1 MALINC
7 PNCGSTISDTAN
19 HCPKC
24 GVQLK
29 GSTPKNKNKT
39 SLYALF
45 AVLGALV
52 IIIGGTIAYSD
63 YAEKKE
69 KREALIQ
76 EEQAKVAAKQERDSL
91 DRVLWEKTME
101 KNDEQAYQLY
111 LQKFP
116 DGKHAEQAKKHL
128 DYAEK
133 MKLTSE
139 EEYGASECISSFF
152 RCLANGYEDDML
164 VYLNPNLSTFLGKKN
179 ATKVDAIAY
188 MKKIHSDDVYSV
200 DITMGDIEVK
210 KSLVDNEEPIYTAT
224 FTYDQRLE
232 REDTSLE
239 TFASMKGTATLN
251 KNYKITS
258 LSLSKTATY

>member
-24 GVQLK
+24 GIQLK
-29 GSTPKNKNKT
+29 GNAPSNKNKT

-45 AVLGALV
+45 AVLGAL
-52 IIIGGTIAYSD
+52 ILIIGGTIAYSD
-63 YAEKKE
+63 YADKKE
-69 KREALIQ
+69 KKEALIQ
-76 EEQAKVAAKQERDSL
+76 EEQAKAAAIHERDSL
-91 DRVLWEKTME
+91 DQALWQKTIE
-101 KNDEQAYQLY
+101 EDDSAAYSLY
-111 LQKFP
+111 LEKFP
-116 DGKHAEQAKKHL
+116 EGKHAEQAQKRL
-128 DYAEK
+128 DYEEK
-133 MKLTSE
+133 LRLTDSE
-139 EEYGASECISSFF
+139 RYSVSEAITYFF
-152 RCLANGYEDDML
+152 HNLAGGYEDSMIS
-164 VYLNPNLSTFLGKKN
+164 YLNPNLSTFLGKKN

-210 KSLVDNEEPIYTAT
+210 KTLVDNEEPVYTAM

-251 KNYKITS
+251 KNFKITS

>member
-1 MALINC
+1 MALFNC
-7 PNCGSTISDTAN
+7 PNCGATISDTAN

-29 GSTPKNKNKT
+29 ENTPSNKNKT
-39 SLYALF
+39 ALYALF
-45 AVLGALV
+45 AVLGALILIV
-52 IIIGGTIAYSD
+52 VGTVFYSD

-69 KREALIQ
+69 KKEAIIK
-76 EEQAKVAAKQERDSL
+76 EEQEKAAAIQQRDSL
-91 DRVLWEKTME
+91 DQVLWEKTIQQNNE
-101 KNDEQAYQLY
+101 EAYQLY

-116 DGKHAEQAKKHL
+116 EGKHADQAKKHVE
-128 DYAEK
+128 YAEK
-133 MKLTSE
+133 LKLTDE
-139 EEYGASECISSFF
+139 EEYEAGETISSFF
-152 RCLANGYEDDML
+152 RCLAHGYEDDML
-164 VYLNPNLSTFLGKKN
+164 SYLNPNLSTFLGKKN

-200 DITMGDIEVK
+200 DINMGDIEVK
-210 KSLVDNEEPIYTAT
+210 KELIDNDEPVYTAK

-239 TFASMKGTATLN
+239 TFASIKGTATMN
-251 KNYKITS
+251 KNFKITS